1 MHSVVVPR
9 LDDLVAELCRE
20 ESGEVINN
28 VGVMATASVDLGN
41 QLDAAPHQHLTLEIP
56 LNQEDQPEFQFLQDI
71 DVFGDDAAATID
83 ESGAAWETTTVN
95 EGSINQNGF
104 SSAAKEENFEISF
117 ASPVSARSGVN
128 QQLVMTQQQL
138 PMTASSNITQELNN
152 SNSIDEDLLMTPTA
166 EKLLEEIWFE
176 NMNQEAE
183 ECLEHIYPDLD

>member
-1 MHSVVVPR
+1 VHSVVVPR

-41 QLDAAPHQHLTLEIP
+41 QLDAAPHNQHHLTLEIP

-83 ESGAAWETTTVN
+83 DSDATWETATVN
-95 EGSINQNGF
+95 EGSINPNRF
-104 SSAAKEENFEISF
+104 SSAAKEETFEISF
-117 ASPVSARSGVN
+117 ASPVSNGSGVN
-128 QQLVMTQQQL
+128 DKLVMTQQQL
-138 PMTASSNITQELNN
+138 PVTAN
-152 SNSIDEDLLMTPTA
+152 SNSTQDIHNSLDEDLLMTPTA

-183 ECLEHIYPDLD
+183 ECIEHIYPDLD

>member
-1 MHSVVVPR
+1 VHSVVVPR

-41 QLDAAPHQHLTLEIP
+41 QLDAAPHHLTLEIP

-83 ESGAAWETTTVN
+83 DSDATWETATVN
-95 EGSINQNGF
+95 EGSINPNRF
-104 SSAAKEENFEISF
+104 SSATKEETFEISF
-117 ASPVSARSGVN
+117 ASPVSNGSGVN
-128 QQLVMTQQQL
+128 DKLVMTQQQL
-138 PMTASSNITQELNN
+138 PVTAN
-152 SNSIDEDLLMTPTA
+152 SNSTQDINNSLNENLLMTPTA

-183 ECLEHIYPDLD
+183 ECIEHIYPDLD